1 MIRRFATIL
10 LIAAV
15 LAAEGCARREYV
27 GVAPRS
33 PRAYCLRN
41 VRVFDAPHAT
51 LLDGA
56 KDVLVRDGW
65 IAAIAPVGLKVSGVS
80 DIDGRGGTLL
90 PGLIDAHVHTGAGY
104 GPPWKFEL
112 TAPEE
117 NLEAFLYAGVTTV
130 LDLGNLT
137 PDVFRQRDKIRA
149 GTILGPRLYAAGP
162 MMTAPGGHPVGLLRS
177 ALPWWL
183 RWYVI
188 PRFSRELATPEA
200 ARGAVDE
207 LVADHA
213 DFLKVAID
221 RVPLDAPRISRE
233 VIAAVCEEGHAH
245 GVRTVAHVGRSV
257 DVIDAVDA
265 GVDALAHIVY
275 PEEITD
281 EAVAKVAARHVPV
294 IATISVFDSQ
304 ERFLQE
310 KPAPYLAIEK
320 EMARPEVLAALA
332 VIPPSFDQRPIEPV
346 IRSIIEGHA
355 ARRKNV
361 AKLRAAGV
369 TVLAGSDSANIGHV
383 PGASLHVELR
393 ALVESGMTPAEALR
407 AATSDNA
414 RFLSSDGAD
423 FGEVAPGKRADL
435 VLVDGDPLADI
446 AAIDAIRLVILDG
459 VMLER
464 HRPDSA
470 AASVH

>member
-1 MIRRFATIL
+1 M
-10 LIAAV
+10 
-15 LAAEGCARREYV
+15 Y
-27 GVAPRS
+27 APS
-33 PRAYCLRN
+33 P
-41 VRVFDAPHAT
+41 
-51 LLDGA
+51 
-56 KDVLVRDGW
+56 
-65 IAAIAPVGLKVSGVS
+65 
-80 DIDGRGGTLL
+80 
-90 PGLIDAHVHTGAGY
+90 
-104 GPPWKFEL
+104 
-112 TAPEE
+112 
-117 NLEAFLYAGVTTV
+117 
-130 LDLGNLT
+130 
-137 PDVFRQRDKIRA
+137 
-149 GTILGPRLYAAGP
+149 
-162 MMTAPGGHPVGLLRS
+162 
-177 ALPWWL
+177 
-183 RWYVI
+183 
-188 PRFSRELATPEA
+188 
-200 ARGAVDE
+200 
-207 LVADHA
+207 
-213 DFLKVAID
+213 
-221 RVPLDAPRISRE
+221 
-233 VIAAVCEEGHAH
+233 
-245 GVRTVAHVGRSV
+245 HVGRSV

-281 EAVAKVAARHVPV
+281 EAVAKVAARHVPL

-414 RFLSSDGAD
+414 RFLASDHAD